1 MLECPLHT
9 KEGSDEPHPYRP
21 LNPPSNGGGLIGE
34 ALLASALYASA
45 IDSAAV
51 SPMPKFTHCVA
62 QRESH
67 HNPKARNPRS
77 SAQGKY
83 QFLDRSWRDGLAYM
97 VRDRLIQFGMPK
109 RQAMKIRVTLVR
121 KEIAKWPEVM
131 QDIGH
136 AEVLE
141 RGGWF
146 HWRHGDRCDR
156 LAK

>member
-1 MLECPLHT
+1 M
-9 KEGSDEPHPYRP
+9 
-21 LNPPSNGGGLIGE
+21 IGE

-51 SPMPKFTHCVA
+51 SPMPKFSHCVA
-62 QRESH
+62 ERESH
-67 HNPKARNPRS
+67 HNPKARNPVS

-83 QFLDRSWRDGLAYM
+83 QFLDRSWRKGLAFM
-97 VRDRLIQFGMPK
+97 IRDRLIQFGMPK
-109 RQAMKIRVTLVR
+109 KQAAKIRVTLVR
-121 KEIAKWPEVM
+121 KEIAKWPEVL

-146 HWRHGDRCDR
+146 HWRYNDRCDR
-156 LAK
+156 LVRK

>member
-1 MLECPLHT
+1 MIEA
-9 KEGSDEPHPYRP
+9 
-21 LNPPSNGGGLIGE
+21 
-34 ALLASALYASA
+34 ALLASALYATV

-67 HNPKARNPRS
+67 SNPKARNPKS

-83 QFLDRSWRDGLAYM
+83 QFLDRSWREGLAHM

-109 RQAMKIRVTLVR
+109 SQAVKIKVTLVK
-121 KEIAKWPEVM
+121 KEIAKWPEAM

-146 HWRHGDRCDR
+146 HWRYGDRCDR
-156 LAK
+156 LAKER